1 MDRIVPYGAQADLA
15 EKTKQKKEGKK
26 KTTQCMANVGPQQS
40 WRGTHGAHRGE
51 GGVGLAPN
59 TLSKN
64 TLILI
69 GWKRNKKNDT

>member
-26 KTTQCMANVGPQQS
+26 NKTTQCMANVGPQQS
-40 WRGTHGAHRGE
+40 WRGTHGARRG